1 MEGDMR
7 QQTTA
12 HTTTR
17 GAKAG
22 KQATPT
28 PTPTAAPPTDLEVL
42 AGGAVAVTIGDRTV
56 TLHPLDLNDLAKFEV
71 EVGPL
76 SALEDPATQVRAVR
90 CVLWLSLLHEDPNA
104 TLEDAGRLVGI
115 NDLDALGEAMR
126 ALFLGGP
133 QAGPASDR
141 RPS

>member
-1 MEGDMR
+1 MR
-7 QQTTA
+7 QQQTTPR
-12 HTTTR
+12 TTTR
-17 GAKAG
+17 GTTSPE
-22 KQATPT
+22 ATPT
-28 PTPTAAPPTDLEVL
+28 PTPTAAPPTDLEIL
-42 AGGAVAVTIGDRTV
+42 AGGAVAITIGARTV
-56 TLHPLDLNDLAKFEV
+56 TLHPLDLNDLAAFEV

-76 SALEDPATQVRAVR
+76 SAIEDPKTQVRAVR
-90 CVLWLSLLHEDPNA
+90 FVLWRSLLHEDPNA